1 MQQHHA
7 NQNPDERLAVAL
19 WWKSLWD
26 EDRVGPAVAWRHR
39 WSQAGLVSVDHDGE
53 EWWNLE
59 RPSVCD
65 IPCTSELLLSQAAE
79 FFSCYFL
86 EALLDMYMCE
96 RCDLYVY
103 TRVHVCVF
111 ENTFLHFFL
120 PSLLSISLTMW
131 QFYFWPVKNTFPW
144 RLLYN
149 LVLYCHYNI

>member
-19 WWKSLWD
+19 WWKWLWD

-103 TRVHVCVF
+103 TCVHVSVF
-111 ENTFLHFFL
+111 ENTFFHFFL
-120 PSLLSISLTMW
+120 LFCVPKCQIT
-131 QFYFWPVKNTFPW
+131 QYFSVNVAILFLASEKYIPMK
-144 RLLYN
+144 
-149 LVLYCHYNI
+149 III